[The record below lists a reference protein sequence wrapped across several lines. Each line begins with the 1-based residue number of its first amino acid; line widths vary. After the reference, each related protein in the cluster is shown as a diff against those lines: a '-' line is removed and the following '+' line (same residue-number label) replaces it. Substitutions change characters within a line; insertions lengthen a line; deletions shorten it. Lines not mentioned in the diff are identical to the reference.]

1 MEPRGRDKIRGSSR
15 LFEQNR
21 FLVSRDGNS
30 NAGLDKVTE
39 SGAVSI
45 VVGKKRRRK
54 KKAEGN
60 PFSVFLPFSRQEQY
74 RERRRFKFH
83 SAKRTFSLCS
93 YKGCGKGERRRWRQ
107 SVPSSGI
114 GT

>member
-1 MEPRGRDKIRGSSR
+1 MEPRRRDKIRASSR
-15 LFEQNR
+15 LCEQNR

-54 KKAEGN
+54 KK
-60 PFSVFLPFSRQEQY
+60 
-74 RERRRFKFH
+74 
-83 SAKRTFSLCS
+83 
-93 YKGCGKGERRRWRQ
+93 
-107 SVPSSGI
+107 SGR
-114 GT
+114 